1 MENNIKESQKKKQKF
16 EELGIET
23 IIDLEVK
30 KFGTSAHIPISK
42 KFIGRKVTVII
53 PKE

>member
-1 MENNIKESQKKKQKF
+1 MRDNIEESHKKKEKF

-23 IIDLEVK
+23 ILELEVR
-30 KFGTSAHIPISK
+30 KFGTSAHIPVSK
-42 KFIGRKVTVII
+42 KFIGRKVAVII

>member
-1 MENNIKESQKKKQKF
+1 MKNDIKESQKKKEQF

-23 IIDLEVK
+23 IMDLEVR

-42 KFIGRKVTVII
+42 KFIGRKVTIII